1 MRHSVRRKTDKFS
14 LIKNSAS
21 FIHQQHFYGLLK
33 HLIPTVATAFFLT
46 SSRLVTV
53 NIFITKM
60 CAIYRDQM
68 QDINL
73 RIISTGFQKK
83 PLLPTVLVIV
93 KAHREE
99 MYPDLNL
106 WS

>member
-1 MRHSVRRKTDKFS
+1 MSETYQVSETLSEREREREGQVFKMIILLH
-14 LIKNSAS
+14 S
-21 FIHQQHFYGLLK
+21 FINNISMALLK
-33 HLIPTVATAFFLT
+33 HLILPTVATAFFLT

-73 RIISTGFQKK
+73 RLTSTGFQKK
-83 PLLPTVLVIV
+83 PLLPTVIVIV
-93 KAHREE
+93 KR
-99 MYPDLNL
+99 LI
-106 WS
+106 